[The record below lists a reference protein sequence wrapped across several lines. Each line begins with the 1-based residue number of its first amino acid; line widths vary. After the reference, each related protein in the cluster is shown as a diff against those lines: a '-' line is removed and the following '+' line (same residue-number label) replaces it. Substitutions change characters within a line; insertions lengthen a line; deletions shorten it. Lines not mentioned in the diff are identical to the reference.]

1 MAGAA
6 IGQSPASR
14 ARGAAVVLA
23 MLLAAFAAAVA
34 ATVFADQQRWSRS
47 VEHRRD
53 QVQAQAIAIAGVQWA
68 RQILFDDARA
78 SAIDDLSE
86 PWALRLPPIP
96 LDNGEIRGA
105 IIDAQS
111 RLNINALGDA
121 GTRAEVERSR
131 IARLFA
137 QRRGPVA
144 ALPAIAD
151 WTDRDSI
158 VRAGGAEDAWYLAR
172 PSPSLTANAPVIR
185 ISEIAAV
192 RGVTDDS
199 LAAVGAFITALPPGT
214 PVNVN
219 TASAE
224 VLAAILDAASVDA
237 IAALTASRAQKPF
250 TTVAEFRARLPSGV
264 RLDSEDALDVKS
276 RFFEVTIEARQG
288 ATVARARALVRREP
302 EHWPVIVWQI
312 VE

>member
-1 MAGAA
+1 MRRWSACR
-6 IGQSPASR
+6 P
-14 ARGAAVVLA
+14 RGAAVVLA

-68 RQILFDDARA
+68 RQILFDDARSSVTDHLA
-78 SAIDDLSE
+78 E

-111 RLNINALGDA
+111 RLNINALGDTGSHA
-121 GTRAEVERSR
+121 DVERSR

-144 ALPAIAD
+144 ALDAIAD
-151 WTDRDSI
+151 WADRDSI
-158 VRAGGAEDAWYLAR
+158 VRAGGAEDGWYLAG
-172 PSPSLTANAPVIR
+172 PSPSLTPNMPVMR
-185 ISEIAAV
+185 LSEIAAV
-192 RGVTDDS
+192 RGVNDDS
-199 LAAVGAFITALPPGT
+199 LAAVSAFIAALPPGT

-219 TASAE
+219 TASAA
-224 VLAAILDAASVDA
+224 VLATIVEGASADS

-250 TTVAEFRARLPSGV
+250 TTIAEFRARLPADV
-264 RLDSEDALDVKS
+264 RLGSEDALDVKS

-288 ATVARARALVRREP
+288 ATVARARALVRREA
-302 EHWPVIVWQI
+302 ERWPAIVWQI